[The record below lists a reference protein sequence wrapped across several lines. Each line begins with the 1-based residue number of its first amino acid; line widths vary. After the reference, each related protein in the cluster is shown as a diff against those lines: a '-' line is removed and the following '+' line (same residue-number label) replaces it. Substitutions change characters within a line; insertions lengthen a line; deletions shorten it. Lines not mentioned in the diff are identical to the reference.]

1 MYFSKLLHVFLKLCC
16 YMYLPKLSH
25 FLYFSNSMY
34 VSLVA
39 PARKRRPLNNHPKVV
54 LWHGEQGKVFTCIS
68 QNCYSHFSISFVKC
82 VYPKLYLWSHLHVNA
97 AHLTI
102 IQKWSLGTE
111 NKVNQRGGENYTT
124 SGSQPLH
131 FLQTTLNGFLRNRFF
146 NSRYYVLYENA
157 IVILS
162 YI

>member
-1 MYFSKLLHVFLKLCC
+1 MYFSKLLLAFLNFFCLMCI
-16 YMYLPKLSH
+16 SQI
-25 FLYFSNSMY
+25 

-39 PARKRRPLNNHPKVV
+39 PARKRLPLNNHPKVV

-102 IQKWSLGTE
+102 IQKWSRGTE

-131 FLQTTLNGFLRNRFF
+131 FLQTTLNGFF
-146 NSRYYVLYENA
+146 
-157 IVILS
+157 
-162 YI
+162 